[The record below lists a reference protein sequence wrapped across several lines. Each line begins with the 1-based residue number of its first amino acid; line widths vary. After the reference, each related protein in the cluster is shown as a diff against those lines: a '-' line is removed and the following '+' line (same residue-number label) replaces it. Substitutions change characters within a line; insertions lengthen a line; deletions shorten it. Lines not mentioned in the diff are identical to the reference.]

1 MFRLSLFLLLSLL
14 FTRVSANGGGAV
26 SDSAG
31 QSKVRIH
38 SPKLAGTLSAVL
50 PGAGQIYNAKF
61 WKLGLVYG
69 GLGGLGYLIHNNN
82 KSYQSYRNVIRF
94 RTGNNPGGSDLFP
107 DYSTEQLITLQD
119 QARRNRD
126 LYIIGSTLVY
136 MLQIVDAIVDAHL
149 KTFDVSDDL
158 SFAPVI
164 FPVNG
169 QSNMGFTL
177 NFRF

>member
-1 MFRLSLFLLLSLL
+1 M
-14 FTRVSANGGGAV
+14 A
-26 SDSAG
+26 DSAG
-31 QSKVRIH
+31 QSKVKAH
-38 SPKLAGTLSAVL
+38 SPKLAGTWSAII
-50 PGAGQIYNAKF
+50 PGAGQIYNGKY

-69 GLGGLGYLIHNNN
+69 GLGGLGYLISSNNRT
-82 KSYQSYRNVIRF
+82 YRSYRSVIRF

-107 DYSTEQLITLQD
+107 DYSTDQLLSLQD

-126 LYIIGSTLVY
+126 LFIIGGTVVY

-158 SFAPVI
+158 SFGPV
-164 FPVNG
+164 FLPFNG
-169 QSNMGFTL
+169 QNNIGFTL